1 MNPLP
6 SYSCQLGGN
15 AIGPPPQYDMSYN
28 RGVVSPQYVMT
39 NNASPSHFKPIFTT
53 EQYVINT
60 ELTSVNVVTAPS
72 TVIVAQRVYK
82 DYLALSILS
91 MLFCFLPVGI
101 AAVVYSC
108 KTVDA
113 RSNGD
118 TIKEAGNSRTAFK
131 LNMVAIGCGCALH
144 ATWIVLAILI

>member
-108 KTVDA
+108 KVIRTLGGL
-113 RSNGD
+113 SGEK
-118 TIKEAGNSRTAFK
+118 KEK
-131 LNMVAIGCGCALH
+131 ELNCGGAEVFCGCWMWVSL
-144 ATWIVLAILI
+144 LSPFSFFL